1 MTRRSGLR
9 ERKKQAT
16 SEALRHA
23 ALRLALE
30 RGPENVRVDDIADA
44 AGVSPRTYNNYFS
57 SREHAIV
64 AAVIEDREEKIAA
77 AVVGRP
83 AEVSLSE
90 AVIDAVIEQYTNPG
104 DEARGALLMIT
115 TSPGLR
121 KCYADA
127 AGSLAEPLTGALIER
142 ERGIDPIAARVLAAS
157 VGAAAK
163 IAVREW
169 LQSGA
174 AAIQGGDF
182 VVTAGSLPD
191 LIRKALLPL
200 APALDVTESAPS

>member
-1 MTRRSGLR
+1 M
-9 ERKKQAT
+9 
-16 SEALRHA
+16 
-23 ALRLALE
+23 
-30 RGPENVRVDDIADA
+30 
-44 AGVSPRTYNNYFS
+44 SPRTYNNYFS
-57 SREHAIV
+57 SREQAII
-64 AAVIEDREEKIAA
+64 AAVNEDREARIAA

-90 AVIDAVIEQYTNPG
+90 AVIDAVIEQYTDPD

-127 AGSLAEPLTGALIER
+127 AGSLAEPLSSALIER
-142 ERGIDPIAARVLAAS
+142 AQGIDPISAKVLAAG

-163 IAVREW
+163 VAIREW

-174 AAIQGGDF
+174 ESAQVSDF
-182 VVTAGSLPD
+182 VVTDDSLPD
-191 LIRKALLPL
+191 LVRKALAPL
-200 APALDVTESAPS
+200 APALDAAIAAPS